1 MAWES
6 KEWESKRNI
15 LKMWDENLMVKRVAW
30 LGMRKITYQ
39 VTCCLH
45 FWIWEI
51 GFTSLTL
58 SSWHVGNW
66 GNICNVLKIL

>member
-1 MAWES
+1 
-6 KEWESKRNI
+6 
-15 LKMWDENLMVKRVAW
+15 MVKRVAW